1 MIKVT
6 HGVVVQE
13 ELLNILGSDNK
24 MFLHVVDHVVVVVII
39 IIIFILMIQSWDPS
53 LTSAG
58 QGCFRGPIQNM

>member
-1 MIKVT
+1 MGKSLIKVT

-24 MFLHVVDHVVVVVII
+24 MFLHVIDHVVVVVV

-53 LTSAG
+53 LTGAG
-58 QGCFRGPIQNM
+58 QGCFR

>member
-24 MFLHVVDHVVVVVII
+24 MFLHVIDHVVVV

-53 LTSAG
+53 LTGAG
-58 QGCFRGPIQNM
+58 QGCFR

>member
-1 MIKVT
+1 MGKSLIKVT

-24 MFLHVVDHVVVVVII
+24 MFLHVIDHVVVV

-53 LTSAG
+53 LTGAG
-58 QGCFRGPIQNM
+58 QGCFR